1 MQVFVDEGY
10 DSFSVGRNKIESALE
25 TLCSKRNDFYDT
37 SSDCS
42 TNSKKENFRSWDE
55 IFDTVERFSHNTTTF
70 LSWVEEFKEVQHI
83 KFDKSRDKR
92 PSVNNWN
99 KCVLD
104 HLYRVYNK
112 IVTDGEKL
120 QKDFQQEGK
129 LVSLILKNVAEE
141 YENVASGCYGAM
153 MGPPFEKKSME
164 DKKCETANSLLSSTL
179 IYDLKKR
186 KDRLPKDRQRLKL
199 WWILIR
205 EREEALSWINEI
217 RRKIDTLE
225 IYYPQQRLRTL
236 YKKYLIEIRER
247 RSFKNSLKIIFDFI
261 SEIFPELS
269 HRSEKLVY
277 ETNQAQVELEN
288 YVMKKLIVMSPSTD
302 HKAKPNAK
310 HQHKTHNQ
318 NYSLTSLKRKQTILN
333 KNYKA
338 NRKESNKDAETNA
351 NKIISAN
358 NTISD
363 RENHE
368 LNPYNFSE
376 ETLRLHHWLKDSE
389 IKAIELFST
398 KPIGW
403 NPDTLSKFLS
413 KNKMMQNEII
423 ENEKILKTMEIESKL
438 YKNRLQSDEET
449 TTTLDTTNLQWALL
463 MLRQRTSTL
472 SMFCLDVQCLIERR
486 FDVTKLLNKRI
497 KIDKLNH
504 PIEDVWSELAI
515 KMTKDDI
522 TVDKDY
528 SV

>member
-1 MQVFVDEGY
+1 MQAFVDEGY

-55 IFDTVERFSHNTTTF
+55 IFDTVEKFSHNTTTF

-83 KFDKSRDKR
+83 KFDTSRDKR

-112 IVTDGEKL
+112 IITDGEKL
-120 QKDFQQEGK
+120 QKDFQQERN
-129 LVSLILKNVAEE
+129 LVSLILKNIAEE

-153 MGPPFEKKSME
+153 RGPPLEKKSIE
-164 DKKCETANSLLSSTL
+164 EEGKKIETADSLLSSTL

-186 KDRLPKDRQRLKL
+186 KDRLPKDRQRLKI

-217 RRKIDTLE
+217 RRKIDTME

-236 YKKYLIEIRER
+236 YKKYLIEIREQS
-247 RSFKNSLKIIFDFI
+247 SFKNSLKIICDFI

-269 HRSEKLVY
+269 HRSKKLVY

-288 YVMKKLIVMSPSTD
+288 YVMKKLIVLSPRTD
-302 HKAKPNAK
+302 HKAKSNVT
-310 HQHKTHNQ
+310 HQQKSHNK
-318 NYSLTSLKRKQTILN
+318 NYSLTSLKRKQTNLN

-338 NRKESNKDAETNA
+338 NRKEFNKDAEA
-351 NKIISAN
+351 NKIITAN
-358 NTISD
+358 NTIID
-363 RENHE
+363 RENRK

-403 NPDTLSKFLS
+403 NPDTLSTFLS
-413 KNKMMQNEII
+413 KNKIMQDEII
-423 ENEKILKTMEIESKL
+423 ENEKILKTMELESKL
-438 YKNRLQSDEET
+438 YKNKLQLDEET

-463 MLRQRTSTL
+463 MLRQRISTL

-486 FDVTKLLNKRI
+486 VDVTKLLNKKI

-504 PIEDVWSELAI
+504 PIEDVWSELGI

-528 SV
+528 NV